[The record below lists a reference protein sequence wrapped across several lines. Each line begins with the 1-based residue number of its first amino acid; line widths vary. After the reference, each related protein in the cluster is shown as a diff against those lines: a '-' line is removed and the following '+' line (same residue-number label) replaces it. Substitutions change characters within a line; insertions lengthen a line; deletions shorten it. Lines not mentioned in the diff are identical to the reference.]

1 MHPFSE
7 DAVVF
12 SKKKILDPENMKKT
26 TLKVAHNQP
35 QTSFFLYWPGCPN
48 GPKTEIPYPWV
59 YRLGIWV
66 YYMN

>member
-35 QTSFFLYWPGCPN
+35 QTSFFCTGPAVQMAQKQKSRTPGYIDW
-48 GPKTEIPYPWV
+48 GYGYI
-59 YRLGIWV
+59 I
-66 YYMN
+66 